1 MEFENSSTN
10 ESSEKE
16 TPGLESVSIYKNPE
30 NYAKSET
37 HANSG
42 NYAEPETHA
51 DLENLTGHEN
61 FAGPLNLNK
70 ETRRATTVMGLEL
83 VLGENDFEALD
94 LFVTNVGKYLTFQQ
108 LYDAAWG
115 RSESTKSLTF
125 ASAALDNLVLH
136 INNVGDEFMWIE
148 QTPGLG
154 YVFYTCWGNDWN
166 KQSGIKVYTPSK
178 AKPSAI
184 VAKNTRKPRSPVPMA
199 FIVGA
204 STIAAAIVIVFL
216 LLIRTGVI
224 TPTEAEPIH
233 IEMEDPAVPLAPPD
247 NLENE

>member
-1 MEFENSSTN
+1 MEFENSSAN
-10 ESSEKE
+10 ESSERKN
-16 TPGLESVSIYKNPE
+16 PGLDSADIDKNI
-30 NYAKSET
+30 
-37 HANSG
+37 
-42 NYAEPETHA
+42 
-51 DLENLTGHEN
+51 EN

-70 ETRRATTVMGLEL
+70 ETRRATTVMGIEL

-94 LFVTNVGKYLTFQQ
+94 LFVSNVGKYLTFQQ
-108 LYDAAWG
+108 LYEAAWG
-115 RSESTKSLTF
+115 RSESTKSITF

-166 KQSGIKVYTPSK
+166 KHSGIKVYTPSK

-184 VAKNTRKPRSPVPMA
+184 VAKNTRKSRSPVPMA
-199 FIVGA
+199 LIVGA

-247 NLENE
+247 NSEDR